1 MDDNKSPQDIL
12 NEIFEKSQAPAPP
25 LQPGPEEGNF
35 PSAPPPSG
43 AGGNREANVSAKLLP
58 WLCVVLGAALLV
70 MGICVLQVVGM
81 NRRLDELQNAVE
93 AQNVDSFTQLQA
105 DLQAQTERAD
115 QAERDREN
123 LLADWG
129 RTAQELNLL
138 AVQKW
143 QRDYLFY
150 IGQFMDNGDYPM
162 AALVIGLSADR
173 YFDPANLE
181 DNIPSN
187 QAQMEQYQTYKQK
200 LIDAGYLW
208 VPLIHGYGVDFSEQW
223 DPEKNPDMAA
233 LGILWCAMEEH
244 YVRSNSDAA
253 AQYLAQYQW
262 FSLGDSGEGWSAG
275 CYPQRVRSTASDYV
289 IQQYERLI
297 QDLAETGW
305 VEIKADG
312 TLGYGAADAGSD
324 ILYGLP
330 FTPPGQYLYG
340 SIPVT

>member
-1 MDDNKSPQDIL
+1 MDENKSPQDIL

-25 LQPGPEEGNF
+25 PQPGPEEDSF

-43 AGGNREANVSAKLLP
+43 ADGNREANVSAKLLP

-70 MGICVLQVVGM
+70 MGVCVLQVVGI
-81 NRRLDELQNAVE
+81 NRRLGELQNAVE

-105 DLQAQTERAD
+105 DLDAQTERAD

-200 LIDAGYLW
+200 LFDEGYLC
-208 VPLIHGYGVDFSEQW
+208 VPLIYGYGVDFSEQW
-223 DPEKNPDMAA
+223 DPEQNPDMAA
-233 LGILWCAMEEH
+233 LGILWCAMDTY
-244 YVRSNSDAA
+244 YVTNTPETA
-253 AQYLAQYQW
+253 AQYLVRYQW
-262 FSLGDSGEGWSAG
+262 YALVETGDDR
-275 CYPQRVRSTASDYV
+275 YPQRILGTASDYTV
-289 IQQYERLI
+289 CLYKQLI
-297 QDLAETGW
+297 QDLAEAGW
-305 VEIKADG
+305 LIELDG
-312 TLGYGAADAGSD
+312 TLLYNEEMPSSD
-324 ILYGLP
+324 ILYYLP
-330 FTPPGQYLYG
+330 FDPPGGWLYG
-340 SIPVT
+340 EIPLT